1 MSDTE
6 SFAQTDTVLARGT
19 AVRVRFF
26 AGAAEAAG
34 AEELELPLPR
44 TAMPLGDFVDQL
56 PGMIPAAASGDAPS
70 MERVCARS
78 SFLLN
83 GTRARRESAVINDG
97 DQLDIL
103 PPFAGG

>member
-1 MSDTE
+1 MMTE
-6 SFAQTDTVLARGT
+6 SFAHTDTVLARGT
-19 AVRVRFF
+19 SVVVRFY

-34 AEELELPLPR
+34 AEELTLPLPR

-56 PGMIPAAASGDAPS
+56 PGMVPAGDGSAPS

-78 SFLLN
+78 SFLVN
-83 GTRARRESAVINDG
+83 GTRAKRESGVINDG
-97 DQLDIL
+97 DRLDIL